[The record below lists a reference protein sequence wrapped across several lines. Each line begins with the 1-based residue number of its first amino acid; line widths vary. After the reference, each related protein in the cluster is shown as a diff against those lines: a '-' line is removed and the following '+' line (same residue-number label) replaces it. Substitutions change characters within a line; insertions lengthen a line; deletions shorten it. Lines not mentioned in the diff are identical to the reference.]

1 MSNTVCYAVYNP
13 TTMVIVA
20 FVWAAVQPALTG
32 HPELASRVIPGPP
45 PAFNA
50 TGYGFD
56 ASFNVVASS

>member
-1 MSNTVCYAVYNP
+1 MSNTVCYV
-13 TTMVIVA
+13 VA